1 MHLPPHASD
10 HLPIIVQ
17 VQTFSHKQQ
26 RFYRCFKFEENW
38 LLWDDCEVVVQE
50 ALNMVGSRESGLTA
64 IKEKIIACGVDLKAW
79 EQQRL
84 NPNWRQSNSYRIGLI
99 V

>member
-1 MHLPPHASD
+1 MSTIVHLPPHASD

-50 ALNMVGSRESGLTA
+50 ALNMVGSREFGLVA
-64 IKEKIIACGVDLKAW
+64 IKEKINACGVDLKAW
-79 EQQRL
+79 GATKTEPEL
-84 NPNWRQSNSYRIGLI
+84 EA
-99 V
+99 VK